1 MSMFNRN
8 ADQFCDLSGF
18 DPDTPRPVIFAHDGS
33 DITLIEIKGIR
44 SITSEVEFADRMVDI
59 FSAELA
65 QVMKTPGHNMSI
77 SYECSYNAE
86 KVVDEHLDRARH
98 NAELKQLRIDTI
110 LRETRDVILKR
121 AVNERVIMA
130 LTSRP
135 VAGPQREMMM
145 QKKANDEAR
154 SELPAMRSAMDP
166 FIELKGLEGP
176 HMAYVQSVLSALR
189 RCGVMAEIMRPKE
202 DGSRPDIAAIR
213 QGIFYH
219 ETPDDWLPHEPGA
232 VKYPPIKKTF
242 DSDVSD
248 FFAQPLAKQILSSAP
263 VVSQDMRQ
271 IKWGPRTF
279 SVCQVHRF
287 PKNLRP
293 FNILVSRLRSE
304 KMPYRVTLHLESLN
318 HADRRSIGL
327 RQVAAQLLGIF
338 NSTTKL
344 LGQNLQLVTQALGSD
359 TEAVVKANLEA
370 ATWIEPHE
378 RQELLPTRA
387 SRLLVDIQSWGDCS
401 VSDSPANPVRVLA
414 ETVAGMNA
422 TSKGWRGVLAP
433 VSDLSVIMPLHRT
446 APVFQAGD
454 SLFTGL
460 DGSLLPHRAFAPE
473 QPAWLTLGSAG
484 TGSGKSVL
492 FNRMNFDLMA
502 YRSGSELPFMMI
514 ADVGVSSSGCM
525 NLLKELLPPERQNEV
540 LYVRPKNTA
549 EWAVNPFDISLG
561 SRSPLDRE
569 RVYLKN
575 FLLTAIPMK
584 EDLLPELMTRIIS
597 RVYEVKSDL
606 SIDSRPNRWQANLDP
621 VLNDAAT
628 AAGIVLSDKTRYWTL
643 VDEFM
648 RRGMPEMA
656 SRAQRYAAP
665 RFKDI
670 ATIIAE
676 PQMKKDFGDAM
687 LEKLQRYLEALE
699 AAYPMF
705 ASHTTMETGAA
716 RVMAVDLQDLLT
728 VGSLNDELSRK
739 NTLMFLMTR
748 QLFMAKIA
756 GDKDDIRAM
765 TFPQDEAIR
774 TLYEDYWTR
783 QFQTIA
789 ETPKRLMMDEYHL
802 TGTIDTINEVVWH
815 DCRTGRKW
823 NLEVC
828 LVSQELGDFRG
839 LTSQATTIM
848 ILNSDSQEA
857 RRKII
862 EELGGTEAIDKA
874 LTTYVNG
881 PDPSDPSKGANVLV
895 MYKLRNDEKRWV
907 IFNNALGVRMLWA
920 LSTKAEDRAVRDEI
934 YRRVPLDRALD
945 ILARRFPEGTA
956 IARWNEIARS
966 KKRNNVSLAKVL
978 ADEVMQYD
986 AQYSYQQAAE

>member
-1 MSMFNRN
+1 M
-8 ADQFCDLSGF
+8 L
-18 DPDTPRPVIFAHDGS
+18 
-33 DITLIEIKGIR
+33 
-44 SITSEVEFADRMVDI
+44 
-59 FSAELA
+59 
-65 QVMKTPGHNMSI
+65 
-77 SYECSYNAE
+77 
-86 KVVDEHLDRARH
+86 
-98 NAELKQLRIDTI
+98 
-110 LRETRDVILKR
+110 
-121 AVNERVIMA
+121 
-130 LTSRP
+130 
-135 VAGPQREMMM
+135 
-145 QKKANDEAR
+145 
-154 SELPAMRSAMDP
+154 
-166 FIELKGLEGP
+166 
-176 HMAYVQSVLSALR
+176 
-189 RCGVMAEIMRPKE
+189 
-202 DGSRPDIAAIR
+202 
-213 QGIFYH
+213 
-219 ETPDDWLPHEPGA
+219 
-232 VKYPPIKKTF
+232 
-242 DSDVSD
+242 
-248 FFAQPLAKQILSSAP
+248 
-263 VVSQDMRQ
+263 
-271 IKWGPRTF
+271 
-279 SVCQVHRF
+279 
-287 PKNLRP
+287 
-293 FNILVSRLRSE
+293 
-304 KMPYRVTLHLESLN
+304 
-318 HADRRSIGL
+318 
-327 RQVAAQLLGIF
+327 
-338 NSTTKL
+338 
-344 LGQNLQLVTQALGSD
+344 
-359 TEAVVKANLEA
+359 
-370 ATWIEPHE
+370 
-378 RQELLPTRA
+378 A
-387 SRLLVDIQSWGDCS
+387 SRYS
-401 VSDSPANPVRVLA
+401 
-414 ETVAGMNA
+414 
-422 TSKGWRGVLAP
+422 
-433 VSDLSVIMPLHRT
+433 
-446 APVFQAGD
+446 
-454 SLFTGL
+454 
-460 DGSLLPHRAFAPE
+460 
-473 QPAWLTLGSAG
+473 
-484 TGSGKSVL
+484 
-492 FNRMNFDLMA
+492 
-502 YRSGSELPFMMI
+502 
-514 ADVGVSSSGCM
+514 
-525 NLLKELLPPERQNEV
+525 
-540 LYVRPKNTA
+540 
-549 EWAVNPFDISLG
+549 
-561 SRSPLDRE
+561 
-569 RVYLKN
+569 
-575 FLLTAIPMK
+575 
-584 EDLLPELMTRIIS
+584 
-597 RVYEVKSDL
+597 
-606 SIDSRPNRWQANLDP
+606 
-621 VLNDAAT
+621 
-628 AAGIVLSDKTRYWTL
+628 
-643 VDEFM
+643 
-648 RRGMPEMA
+648 
-656 SRAQRYAAP
+656 YAAP

-676 PQMKKDFGDAM
+676 PQMKKDFGEEM

-774 TLYEDYWTR
+774 SLYEEYWTR

-874 LTTYVNG
+874 LTTHVNG

-956 IARWNEIARS
+956 ISRWNEIARS